1 MMRLVLIAFYVEV
14 GLVLAVVPWS
24 TYWERN
30 YFAGM
35 LPLLH
40 AIITNYFFRGA
51 VSGVGLVNLVAAV
64 AELRELLAGRR
75 AHARIMSLHDSPAIE
90 E

>member
-1 MMRLVLIAFYVEV
+1 MIRLLTIVFFVEV

-30 YFAGM
+30 YFADAV
-35 LPLLH
+35 PLLH
-40 AIITNYFFRGA
+40 AVITNYFFRGA
-51 VSGVGLVNLVAAV
+51 VAGLGLVNLAAAF
-64 AELRELLAGRR
+64 AEVRSLLGARR
-75 AHARIMSLHDSPAIE
+75 LPSSMLPLHDSPAVE